1 MTPLGL
7 GAAVSAADLEIYKK
21 FPVLDVF
28 WTLKDPFT
36 KFDIAKMN
44 LDLIVFMQ
52 EITYLK

>member
-1 MTPLGL
+1 MTLLGL